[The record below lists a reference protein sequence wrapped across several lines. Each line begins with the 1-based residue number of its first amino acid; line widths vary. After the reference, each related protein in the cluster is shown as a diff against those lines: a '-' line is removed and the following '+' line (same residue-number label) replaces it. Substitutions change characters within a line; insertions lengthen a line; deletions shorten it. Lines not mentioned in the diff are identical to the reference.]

1 MQHRNRLE
9 SLVMIMPTP
18 LTRKLISGTIVS
30 LSLLALTAFA
40 QQQPAT
46 SLTEGSLALET
57 QTVVSR
63 HFIAAHGLRSI
74 IQGYAAGS
82 LEMWAYP
89 FQILSGY
96 QVAFRAPG
104 STTAIDGKDILSRIV
119 YQPDSVTRVYVGPNY
134 IVHEKLFVPLNQ
146 PGAILT
152 YLIEGDK
159 SIEIDVHA
167 SPIMNLMWPA
177 GVGGQYVE
185 WNPSLPAYILAEPG
199 SGYTATVGSPDSV
212 AHDTPTNSTTRS
224 TGETGIGFT
233 LRPNSSGI
241 ARLFLALNPPHA
253 ADAGLLFHSLI
264 HDRESLEEESAT
276 HFREVQDNS
285 LRIETPDAKVN
296 QAIAWAEIALAQAW
310 VCNPD
315 LGCGYVAGYGPS
327 RAARRPQYE
336 WFFAGDG
343 LISTDAAFSTG
354 DLAHAREEL
363 AFILRYQDSKTGMIW
378 HELSQSAPFIDWAG
392 KYPYMFVHVDITF
405 QFLGELAHYVT
416 ATGDVAF
423 VREHWP
429 AIEAAY
435 GYCRSVIDPA
445 TALPRIPADKE
456 GGDEQDRMSDDLG
469 LSASWVSASAA
480 FAQLATLTGHA
491 ALAAEA
497 ATDSQHARDAIPARY
512 WDASQSFWITG
523 HTLAGQKM
531 EEHVSGPGEALTL
544 HLFNAQQSSHM
555 LDELASSSF
564 QTDWGTRSIAV
575 GSAGFDPESY
585 GKGSVWPVGTAGM
598 AETFWSSH
606 RPVTALSIWQSLLP
620 LASLDS
626 PGHFPEVM
634 AGNFY
639 RPQIESV
646 PEQTWSSAG
655 FLGVTIRGLLGL
667 ETDSIARCLVFA
679 PRLPA
684 QWNDVSVQRI
694 HLSGASISVA
704 LHRNANQLTVT
715 IDNPG
720 EPFKL
725 EFSPD
730 LPLGATLAHAQFN
743 HQQIAVKAENFPQEI
758 IATVIADAPH
768 GKSELQLD
776 WQGGI
781 SILQDAPSPQL
792 GDPSTGVHIV
802 DVHFETNS
810 LTIAADVRT
819 DRASHLRL
827 QTTWPIAHINGA
839 TAQQHADGL
848 TELTIAATRDAS
860 APYRRASVTIEI
872 KP

>member
-1 MQHRNRLE
+1 MIKQTHRLRRLFR
-9 SLVMIMPTP
+9 SIASACLP
-18 LTRKLISGTIVS
+18 LF
-30 LSLLALTAFA
+30 ALTISARQEPA
-40 QQQPAT
+40 QSETISAH
-46 SLTEGSLALET
+46 LLET
-57 QTVVSR
+57 QAVVSR
-63 HFIAAHGLRSI
+63 HFIAAHGRRSN
-74 IQGYAAGS
+74 IQGYAAGT
-82 LEMWAYP
+82 LEVWAYP

-104 STTAIDGKDILSRIV
+104 STTAIDGKDILGRIV
-119 YQPDSVTRVYVGPNY
+119 YQPDSVTRVYIGPNF

-152 YLIEGDK
+152 YSIEGDK
-159 SIEIDVHA
+159 SIEIDAHA
-167 SPIMNLMWPA
+167 SPTMNLMWPA

-185 WNPSLPAYILAEPG
+185 WNSSLSAYVLAEPG
-199 SGYTATVGSPDSV
+199 NGYTATVGSPDLV
-212 AHDTPTNSTTRS
+212 AHDVPTNSTTRG

-233 LRPNSSGI
+233 LRPNPAGV
-241 ARLFLALNPPHA
+241 ARLYIALNPPHDPDFGA
-253 ADAGLLFHSLI
+253 LSHALI
-264 HDRESLEEESAT
+264 QDRASLEAESAAY
-276 HFREVQDNS
+276 FRGVEEDS
-285 LRIETPDAKVN
+285 LHIETPDAKVN

-315 LGCGYVAGYGPS
+315 LGCAYVAGYGPS

-343 LISTDAAFSTG
+343 LVSTGAAVSTG
-354 DLAHAREEL
+354 DLAHARDEL
-363 AFILRYQDSKTGMIW
+363 AFILHYQDSKTGMIW
-378 HELSQSAPFIDWAG
+378 HELSQSAAFIDWAG

-405 QFLGELAHYVT
+405 QFLGELAQYVA

-435 GYCRSVIDPA
+435 GYCRSVIDPK
-445 TALPRIPADKE
+445 TALPFIPPGKE

-469 LSASWVSASAA
+469 LSASWVAASAG
-480 FAQLATLTGHA
+480 FAQLATLTGHS

-497 ATDSQHARDAIPARY
+497 SADNQRARDAIPERF

-531 EEHVSGPGEALTL
+531 EEHVSGPSDALTL
-544 HLFNAQQSSHM
+544 KLFNPRQTNHM

-564 QTDWGTRSIAV
+564 QTDWGTRSIGA

-585 GKGSVWPVGTAGM
+585 GKGSVWPLGTAGM
-598 AETFWSSH
+598 AQTFWSEH
-606 RPVTALSIWQSLLP
+606 RPITALAIWQSLVP

-655 FLGVTIRGLLGL
+655 FLDLTIHGLLGL
-667 ETDSIARCLVFA
+667 QTDSLAKRLVFA

-684 QWNDVSVQRI
+684 QWNDVSVKRI
-694 HLSGASISVA
+694 QLAGASVSLS
-704 LHRNANQLTVT
+704 LHRDANRLTVV
-715 IDNPG
+715 IDNAG
-720 EPFKL
+720 EPFKF

-730 LPLGATLAHAQFN
+730 LPLGATALHALFN
-743 HQQIAVKAENFPQEI
+743 HQTIVAKAETYPRQTS
-758 IATVIADAPH
+758 ATVIADAPH
-768 GKSELQLD
+768 GKSEVQLD
-776 WQGGI
+776 WSGGI
-781 SILQDAPSPQL
+781 SIIQDVPALQL
-792 GDPSTGVHIV
+792 GDPSAGVHIV
-802 DVHFETNS
+802 DVHCEGKT
-810 LTIAADVRT
+810 LTIAADVPT
-819 DRASHLRL
+819 DRASQLHLK
-827 QTTWPIAHINGA
+827 TDWPITHVDGA
-839 TAQQHADGL
+839 TVRPRVDGL
-848 TELTIAATRDAS
+848 VELTFAATQGAS
-860 APYRRASVTIEI
+860 SPYRRANVTVAI